1 MNGFKPPRFFRCP
14 DLNCQYLDRGGQ
26 SPRTPGRTLLQITH
40 VVDADDVLR
49 RIPYRLVSGDVGF
62 AENVRLTVKGF
73 ALADGLDG
81 FAFRVQDGSDRS
93 RAIVLFYVGGD
104 TDILVAVFHENCCRA
119 LSLLNYIIDQI
130 EIVVDL

>member
-73 ALADGLDG
+73 ALTDDWMALP
-81 FAFRVQDGSDRS
+81 FGSKT
-93 RAIVLFYVGGD
+93 VP
-104 TDILVAVFHENCCRA
+104 TA
-119 LSLLNYIIDQI
+119 LEPSSFFM
-130 EIVVDL
+130 